1 LACVNSR
8 YNSGFR
14 KKVVLGKF
22 TLTVDIYGLQYQ
34 TYIEN
39 ETSSLKISC
48 EHKLK
53 ISNFI
58 FSTMRT
64 GVNVRFTLKLLH
76 HGDSKFAEDVI
87 TNTSVRLSTIPNP
100 LKRRRSTDSF
110 DDIRILLLDQFHVLS
125 KFQGQGYGT
134 MLIAIIITWLSKTYP
149 DIKKIVVI
157 SPSSAGRPF
166 YLALGAQKLTCSP
179 NFEFVIE

>member
-1 LACVNSR
+1 
-8 YNSGFR
+8 
-14 KKVVLGKF
+14 
-22 TLTVDIYGLQYQ
+22 LTIDIYGLQSQ
-34 TYIEN
+34 TNFEH
-39 ETSSLKISC
+39 ETSSFRIKC
-48 EHKLK
+48 EHKKK

-58 FSTMRT
+58 FSSTRS

-76 HGDSKFAEDVI
+76 NGDSKFAEDI
-87 TNTSVRLSTIPNP
+87 INNTSVRLSTIPNP
-100 LKRRRSTDSF
+100 LKRRRSSDCF

-166 YLALGAQKLTCSP
+166 YLALGAKKLSSSP
-179 NFEFVIE
+179 NFEFEIE